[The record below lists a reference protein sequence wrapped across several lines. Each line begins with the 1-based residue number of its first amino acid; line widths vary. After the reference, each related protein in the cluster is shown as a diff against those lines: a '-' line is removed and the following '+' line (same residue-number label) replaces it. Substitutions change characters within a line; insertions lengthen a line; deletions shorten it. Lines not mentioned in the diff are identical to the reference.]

1 MGGGGRTSRELAG
14 RGSASTGGE
23 GSRDG
28 AVPLVMVT
36 GDEVGGD
43 EDGPAGGMGQPEG
56 LGRWAQLSLSCTSGY
71 RLSFCPAFLE
81 ITGPPAPHFWALCP
95 VLNLWE

>member
-28 AVPLVMVT
+28 AVPLGMVT
-36 GDEVGGD
+36 GDGVGWVPQVEWGHLSVW
-43 EDGPAGGMGQPEG
+43 AGGH
-56 LGRWAQLSLSCTSGY
+56 SCVC
-71 RLSFCPAFLE
+71 LPCPSPSAFLGM
-81 ITGPPAPHFWALCP
+81 TQSSCP
-95 VLNLWE
+95 TFLGTVLTFT